1 MSFLFQRHDCST
13 PLFVKIH
20 HGTITPNPTIIP
32 LFATME
38 PFERDLDSFLDDV
51 VSLCKK
57 HEIRIADLNSL
68 AKQAN
73 SIRGSFA
80 FAKKL
85 VDEISSEGTASLAKL
100 RSLEAALKEEQ
111 ESHEADVR
119 ALKET
124 IEKQKE
130 ENVRWAKQDE
140 EKEMKCKNLEESIVR
155 LTEELKNAGESETMI
170 KEELQKA
177 YLTCTSYEE
186 QILRLNQQM
195 SLETMDLQSRCDFFE
210 RKVEEL
216 TSQVSTMEEGMYDPE
231 AYYCL
236 ERDRVGDVGV
246 LNDSTSRRR
255 PVWRRSYRR

>member
-1 MSFLFQRHDCST
+1 M
-13 PLFVKIH
+13 
-20 HGTITPNPTIIP
+20 
-32 LFATME
+32 
-38 PFERDLDSFLDDV
+38 
-51 VSLCKK
+51 
-57 HEIRIADLNSL
+57 
-68 AKQAN
+68 
-73 SIRGSFA
+73 
-80 FAKKL
+80 
-85 VDEISSEGTASLAKL
+85 AKL

-111 ESHEADVR
+111 ESHEADTR

-140 EKEMKCKNLEESIVR
+140 EKEMKCKSLEESVVH

-216 TSQVSTMEEGMYDPE
+216 TSQVNTMEEGMYDPE

-246 LNDSTSRRR
+246 L
-255 PVWRRSYRR
+255 YE